1 MWLSNATRVPGVS
14 AGANVAGA
22 GPKVLHHTSE
32 GSSAAGCIA
41 AVRSSGSW
49 PHLAS
54 EWTGGRLRNFQ
65 HMSLDVAARALEH
78 PAGTPETNRA
88 NVVQIEHV
96 GFTDDA
102 YRARVGAD
110 PSLHVSRWPGA
121 RWAAIGAMCRE
132 IEALTGCPASTG
144 ISAARWARP
153 AGWRHDGH
161 AFLAYRGHTAH
172 VFAPSNHH
180 TDGTGFQIDLVL
192 VQDDRPHRTLTA
204 GDIGP
209 DVLALQHALRLRA
222 SRCGRPDRMPALD
235 GAFGVETRADA
246 AFVAYVLGIGGD
258 QAQFLD
264 HLSPDVQRLIRDP
277 SGRNATQK
285 RRAAGRRAKHCKGA
299 S

>member
-1 MWLSNATRVPGVS
+1 VAEQRNARP
-14 AGANVAGA
+14 
-22 GPKVLHHTSE
+22 
-32 GSSAAGCIA
+32 
-41 AVRSSGSW
+41 
-49 PHLAS
+49 
-54 EWTGGRLRNFQ
+54 GRLGWRE
-65 HMSLDVAARALEH
+65 RRRGRPEG
-78 PAGTPETNRA
+78 PAS
-88 NVVQIEHV
+88 HV
-96 GFTDDA
+96 GGV
-102 YRARVGAD
+102 VGRW
-110 PSLHVSRWPGA
+110 LHRCGA
-121 RWAAIGAMCRE
+121 
-132 IEALTGCPASTG
+132 
-144 ISAARWARP
+144 
-153 AGWRHDGH
+153 
-161 AFLAYRGHTAH
+161 
-172 VFAPSNHH
+172 
-180 TDGTGFQIDLVL
+180 GFQIDLVL